1 MRLDLTE
8 TSGSN
13 NVAIGLDAGAKLA
26 SGSDNIYLGADSLAS
41 ESNTMRLGQGQTHTF
56 VAGIAGHPLIGSQV
70 VVTTAGQLG
79 IVASSARFKRDIQAM
94 GEVSQ
99 GLLQLRPVTF
109 RYKQDPQGIRQ
120 YGLIAEEVAKV
131 YPELVTRGP
140 DGKVASVQ
148 YHELIP
154 MLLNELQRQQREF
167 QELKAALTARL
178 MQLEAA
184 VPRSA
189 SLASR

>member
-1 MRLDLTE
+1 MDPPCLPLHRRKDGFDAEDLF
-8 TSGSN
+8 SC
-13 NVAIGLDAGAKLA
+13 
-26 SGSDNIYLGADSLAS
+26 GSDS
-41 ESNTMRLGQGQTHTF
+41 
-56 VAGIAGHPLIGSQV
+56 
-70 VVTTAGQLG
+70 
-79 IVASSARFKRDIQAM
+79 
-94 GEVSQ
+94 
-99 GLLQLRPVTF
+99 RP
-109 RYKQDPQGIRQ
+109 
-120 YGLIAEEVAKV
+120 IAEEVTKV

-178 MQLEAA
+178 TQLEAA
-184 VPRSA
+184 RAA